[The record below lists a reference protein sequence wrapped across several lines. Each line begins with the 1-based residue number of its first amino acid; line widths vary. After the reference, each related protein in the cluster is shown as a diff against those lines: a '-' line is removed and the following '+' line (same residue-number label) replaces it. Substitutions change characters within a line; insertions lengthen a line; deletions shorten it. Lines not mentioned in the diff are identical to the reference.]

1 MKKVFV
7 ATKTRRHSAV
17 IWNGVR
23 NALGVPGIAVF
34 SSMLGFGALAESNG
48 LNLLVAV
55 SVTLGVWALPGQIV
69 LVDLY
74 PSGSLVALFFAV
86 LFVNARF
93 FPLALATLPLVKGAE
108 PFRALHL
115 LYAHLLSVISWSHMT
130 TFAPKI
136 EQSKRPVYFVSFT
149 ITVLTLAVIATIIG
163 YLAAGKV
170 PYHFNSALLIIPTI
184 YLLLLAANASTLL
197 PVVAVFF
204 GGGAVVAIDLSLPGW
219 GLVLGGFVGGTL
231 AFLLGLRLER
241 RSE

>member
-7 ATKTRRHSAV
+7 TAKTKHQYTV
-17 IWNGVR
+17 IWNGIR
-23 NALGVPGIAVF
+23 SALGVPGIAVF

-48 LNLLVAV
+48 LDLSVAV
-55 SVTLGVWALPGQIV
+55 LVTLGIWALPGQIV

-74 PSGSLVALFFAV
+74 PSGSLTALFFAV

-108 PFRALHL
+108 DFRVLHL

-130 TFAPKI
+130 TCALKI

-149 ITVLTLAVIATIIG
+149 ITVLTLAGIATIVG
-163 YLAAGKV
+163 YMVAGKV

-184 YLLLLAANASTLL
+184 YLLMLAANARTLL
-197 PVVAVFF
+197 PIVAVLI
-204 GGGAVVAIDLSLPGW
+204 GGGAVVVIDWSLPGW
-219 GLVLGGFVGGTL
+219 GLVLGGFMGGTL

-241 RSE
+241 RGE

>member
-1 MKKVFV
+1 VFV
-7 ATKTRRHSAV
+7 AAKTRRHYGI

-23 NALGVPGIAVF
+23 SALGVPGIAVF

-48 LNLLVAV
+48 LELSVAV
-55 SVTLGVWALPGQIV
+55 AVTLGVWALPGQIV

-74 PSGSLVALFFAV
+74 PSGSLTALFFAV

-108 PFRALHL
+108 SFRVVHL

-130 TFAPKI
+130 NFALKI

-149 ITVLTLAVIATIIG
+149 ITVLTLAGIATVVG
-163 YLAAGKV
+163 YIVADRV
-170 PYHFNSALLIIPTI
+170 PYHLNSALLIIPTI
-184 YLLLLAANASTLL
+184 YLLMLAASARTLL
-197 PVVAVFF
+197 PIVAVLI
-204 GGGAVVAIDLSLPGW
+204 GGSAVVVIDWSFPGW

-241 RSE
+241 RGE